1 MKHLSL
7 LLALTVSGVSLMAAD
22 VASAQD
28 LDNLDEPQGKKK
40 KDKKKKE
47 EAVIASDEIVR
58 EIERGLFI
66 KANAGMSAWLLRY
79 GSQGPGLGSMVRP
92 GSTVALTLGQDFV
105 DEPNRS
111 MAWEVI
117 LHQGVHNG
125 MDYREQAALARQGLI
140 SQADFMQG
148 DTRTFALMAAYEFS
162 GYPSRRL
169 GVGFRAGAGVMLT
182 PLLMQSQLY
191 TTEVEGEAWGTRSTF
206 HSSPHI
212 PVFAGPTIEYYTKLS
227 HFSVGIDADV
237 GFIVDIQELTV
248 NTTGFMKYTF

>member
-7 LLALTVSGVSLMAAD
+7 LLALTVSGASLMAAD

-28 LDNLDEPQGKKK
+28 IDNLDEPQGKKK

-47 EAVIASDEIVR
+47 QAVVASDEIVR

-79 GSQGPGLGSMVRP
+79 GAQPGNVGSLIRP

-111 MAWEVI
+111 MAWELI

-125 MDYREQAALARQGLI
+125 MDYREQAALAREGI
-140 SQADFMQG
+140 VSQADFVQG
-148 DTRTFALMAAYEFS
+148 DTRTFSLMAAYEFS
-162 GYPSRRL
+162 AYPSRRL

-182 PLLMQSQLY
+182 PLLMHSQLY
-191 TTEVEGEAWGTRSTF
+191 TTEVEGDTWGTRSTF
-206 HSSPHI
+206 QSSPHI
-212 PVFAGPTIEYYTKLS
+212 PVFAARPSSTTPSSPTSPWASTRTS
-227 HFSVGIDADV
+227 ASSS
-237 GFIVDIQELTV
+237 TSRSSR
-248 NTTGFMKYTF
+248 